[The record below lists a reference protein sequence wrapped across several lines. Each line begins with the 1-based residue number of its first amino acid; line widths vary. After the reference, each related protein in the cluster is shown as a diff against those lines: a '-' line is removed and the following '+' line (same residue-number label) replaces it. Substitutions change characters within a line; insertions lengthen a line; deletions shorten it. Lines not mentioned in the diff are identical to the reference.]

1 METTLLIQYIILA
14 VLLLA
19 ACIYIVN
26 VFRKKFG
33 MRRKNG
39 KENSCDSDCG
49 CG

>member
-1 METTLLIQYIILA
+1 METNLFIQYIIIA
-14 VLLLA
+14 VLLVA

-33 MRRKNG
+33 MRRKDS
-39 KENSCDSDCG
+39 KDNSCDSDCG